1 MSTLSKIR
9 NNIGLVIALIVISL
23 AAFIL
28 TDFFTGKTR
37 GLGRDQNAAGEVA
50 GQEIPATEINNRA
63 DNYSRGR
70 QDQDKAAV
78 DQLQR
83 DVWNEIVQEIINNKE
98 YKSLGMSITDR
109 EESMLYFGPIVNPY
123 VYQFPWFR
131 NDTTGVFS
139 PDMIR
144 ARFQM
149 ADQIDINNPR
159 SDAELNFKLDMLN
172 LKKFLITNRLAQKW
186 ENLIKGGVFVSDN
199 EIRRSNIDQQ
209 KKVNISYLSVPY
221 ASISD
226 DQVNVTD
233 NDYQEYYDAVKESF
247 KRGTEQVS
255 VKYTL
260 FPVKPSLADS
270 NEAISEIS
278 EYREEFLEAEDAHV
292 FAYQSSNAPVYD
304 TTLKKISQLPAALQG
319 ITNPD
324 TIVGPVLGAEG
335 YELLRVVKTAED
347 TSSAVKARH
356 ILVQYKGPTAQDT
369 IDARQTANQ
378 IRNQVE
384 ADPSTFAAVVLEK
397 SDDFA
402 SKATGGELGW
412 MDPLSIGGDFAKDV
426 NAAPI
431 GRFIVTQSRG
441 GYHVVQ
447 VMDRSNLMV
456 SYAALSRTIG
466 ISSATDDSVSKRA
479 SQYASRVLSGE
490 SMDDILPEFPEAVTQ
505 VSPPLVPS
513 SYALRDLEDARP
525 VISWAFQQDEAGVT
539 SEDLIKTDDA
549 FVIARVLTKGG
560 NDYAPLLEVREQ
572 LTPAVKQMVK
582 ARTIKQN
589 LSALS
594 GDLASMASTYGP
606 GATTGSVPGLT
617 FASNAIPG
625 LGTEPKVVGRAFG
638 MNQGETSKPIAGN
651 TAVYVIKV
659 ESVTDAPDL
668 AENDIN
674 IRRQALVQ
682 QKENTVFNNAANG
695 LRDIANI
702 KDYRYLFPN
711 L

>member
-1 MSTLSKIR
+1 M
-9 NNIGLVIALIVISL
+9 GLVIALIVISL

-37 GLGRDQNAAGEVA
+37 GLGRGQNVA
-50 GQEIPATEINNRA
+50 GVVAGTEVPATEINNRV

-83 DVWNEIVQEIINNKE
+83 DVWNEIVQEVINNKE
-98 YKSLGMSITDR
+98 YNSLGMSVTDR
-109 EESMLYFGPIVNPY
+109 EESMLYFGPITNPY

-159 SDAELNFKLDMLN
+159 SEVELNFKRDMLN

-186 ENLIKGGVFVSDN
+186 EMLIKGGVLVADN
-199 EIRRSNIDQQ
+199 EIRRTNIDQN

-233 NDYQEYYDAVKESF
+233 ADYQEYYDAVKESF
-247 KRGTEQVS
+247 KRKTEQVS
-255 VKYTL
+255 IKYTL
-260 FPVKPSLADS
+260 FPVKPSIADS
-270 NEAISEIS
+270 NEAVYEIS
-278 EYREEFLEAEDAHV
+278 EYREEFLEAEDPHV
-292 FAYQSSNAPVYD
+292 FAFQSSNAPVYD
-304 TTLKKISQLPAALQG
+304 TTLKKISELPPALQG
-319 ITNPD
+319 VTNTD
-324 TIVGPVLGAEG
+324 TIVGPVLGANG
-335 YELLRVVKTAED
+335 YELLRVVKTDAD
-347 TSSAVKARH
+347 SNYVVKARH
-356 ILVQYKGPTAQDT
+356 ILVQYKGATAQDT
-369 IDARQTANQ
+369 IDARQAAYE

-384 ADPSTFAAVVLEK
+384 ADPGSFAAVVLEK
-397 SDDFA
+397 SDDFVTKGTA
-402 SKATGGELGW
+402 GEMGW
-412 MDPLSIGGDFAKDV
+412 IDALTIGPDFGKDV
-426 NAAPI
+426 NAAPV
-431 GRFIVTQSRG
+431 GRFTVTQSRS

-447 VMDRSNLMV
+447 VMDRSNLKV

-479 SQYASRVLSGE
+479 SQYASRVLAGE
-490 SMDDILPEFPEAVTQ
+490 DMDAILTEFPEAITQ

-525 VISWAFQQDEAGVT
+525 VIAWAFQQDEAGAT

-549 FVIARVLTKGG
+549 FVIGRVLTKGG
-560 NDYAPLLEVREQ
+560 NDYTPLIEVREQ

-594 GDLASMASTYGP
+594 GDFASMASAYGP
-606 GATTGSVPGLT
+606 GATTGSVPGLF

-638 MNQGETSKPIAGN
+638 MNQGETSQPIAGN

-668 AENDIN
+668 AEADILQ
-674 IRRQALVQ
+674 RRQILLE
-682 QKENTVFNNAANG
+682 QKKNTVFNNAANG